1 MSLGSKKAA
10 MSDDFEGGPLVLST
24 RRGAVAVLTLNDSE
38 HYNALDGSML
48 ALLSDA
54 MDRALDDPG
63 VRAVLLT
70 GAGRGFC
77 AGARLDGDVFESGAA
92 VASLL
97 AQVNRLIEQ
106 MRGTALPIVV
116 AVNGPAAGAGVGLAL
131 AGDVVIAARSARF
144 VFSFARLGAALD
156 AGTSFF
162 IQQAVGA
169 ARTRA
174 LTLLGHSLPAEVA
187 AQWGLIWEAVDD
199 NALLVRAYTLADQLA
214 AGPSVG
220 LGLIKRQLQTA
231 ASGTLSAALVDE
243 ADSQVQAFAT
253 EDLREGARAFM
264 EKRAARFAGR

>member
-1 MSLGSKKAA
+1 MSEKH
-10 MSDDFEGGPLVLST
+10 EGGPPVLLEQ
-24 RRGAVAVLTLNDSE
+24 RGAVAVLTLNDPDR
-38 HYNALDGSML
+38 HNALDGSML
-48 ALLSDA
+48 ALLNNA
-54 MDRALDDPG
+54 LDRALDDPG
-63 VRAVLLT
+63 VRAILLT

-77 AGARLDGDVFESGAA
+77 AGARLDGGVFESGAA

-97 AQVNRLIEQ
+97 AQVNRLIER

-131 AGDVVIAARSARF
+131 AGDIVIAARSARF

-162 IQQAVGA
+162 VQQAVGA

-174 LTLLGHSLPAEVA
+174 LALLGHSLPAEVA

-199 NALLVRAYTLADQLA
+199 DALLARAYALADQIA

-220 LGLIKRQLQTA
+220 LGLIKQQLQTA
-231 ASGTLSAALVDE
+231 AIGTLSAALAGEMD
-243 ADSQVQAFAT
+243 AQVRAFAT
-253 EDLREGARAFM
+253 EDLREGARAFV